1 MKNILDKSEEVIT
14 KIAKVFDRIAGFT
27 VFAAMLVV
35 VFNVIFRKLQNIS
48 ALIPVFERIG
58 ISKLLIV
65 SYDYVGFLTALIV
78 AFGIAYCLVND
89 AHISI
94 DFIADKMNKK
104 THGVVAV
111 ITNIMSFIIMGIFTY
126 SLFDYAT
133 NLLNKHSVSPN
144 AQVPISIFVYIIAAC
159 FLLLDIVLLIKIRHK
174 VVEVSTNES

>member
-1 MKNILDKSEEVIT
+1 MKKILDKSEEVIT
-14 KIAKVFDRIAGFT
+14 KITKVFDRIAGWT
-27 VFAAMLVV
+27 VFTAMLVV

-48 ALIPVFERIG
+48 WLIPVFERIG

-65 SYDYVGFLTALIV
+65 SYDYIGFLTALIV
-78 AFGIAYCLVND
+78 AFGLAYCLVND

-104 THGVVAV
+104 THGIVAV
-111 ITNIMSFIIMGIFTY
+111 ITNIISFIIMAIFTY

-133 NLLNKHSVSPN
+133 NLLAKHSVSPN

-159 FLLLDIVLLIKIRHK
+159 FLLLDLVLLIKIRHK
-174 VVEVSTNES
+174 IGEVKSL